1 MVCLERNRPGLAGIT
16 LQKNF
21 HTPFRRIQRGV
32 AEPRQLNA
40 FFEQF
45 ECRIEREFSP
55 FQLPDN
61 LLKTFQCSLKVGR
74 CRIIGSFRHL
84 GNFTRYNIQRAMK
97 ILSGFLVPLSFVCI
111 LGTACTPKAPEP
123 ERATVNAEHSSLR
136 ARDSAT
142 SRTLKVLEP
151 GTHVEILERQGRWYR
166 VRLDDIEGYMEV
178 STLLTDAM
186 RDNIQ
191 QNINSAINQVP
202 QNTGVLREDGNLR
215 VDPGRN
221 TSILR
226 LLRSQAAVEVLERRT
241 LPRDDA
247 PGKFDAWLKVRA
259 SPTEV
264 GWLLSSFVE
273 FDVPEGIAPYTEDF
287 AYSAV
292 KILHEIDDPVAGLIR
307 WYIVGERRPGH
318 DPNLD
323 FTGIRVF
330 TWNQS
335 KQRYETAYRKP
346 GLRGVYPLEV
356 TRTPKGPTFRFYELG
371 PDGKTKT
378 PRDFTMSGVVVRE
391 IKQPG

>member
-1 MVCLERNRPGLAGIT
+1 
-16 LQKNF
+16 
-21 HTPFRRIQRGV
+21 
-32 AEPRQLNA
+32 
-40 FFEQF
+40 
-45 ECRIEREFSP
+45 
-55 FQLPDN
+55 
-61 LLKTFQCSLKVGR
+61 
-74 CRIIGSFRHL
+74 
-84 GNFTRYNIQRAMK
+84 MK
-97 ILSGFLVPLSFVCI
+97 ILSGLLVPVSFACI
-111 LGTACTPKAPEP
+111 LGTACSPKGPEP

-136 ARDSAT
+136 ARNSAT

-151 GTHVEILERQGRWYR
+151 GTHVEILEREGRWYR

-186 RDNIQ
+186 RDHIQ
-191 QNINSAINQVP
+191 ENINSAINQIS
-202 QNTGVLREDGNLR
+202 QNTGALREDGNLR

-226 LLRSQAAVEVLERRT
+226 LLRAQTMVEVLERRT

-247 PGKFDAWLKVRA
+247 PGKLDAWLKVRT

-273 FDVPEGIAPYTEDF
+273 FDVPEGIAPYTEDY

-292 KILHEIDDPVAGLIR
+292 KVLNEIDDPVAGIVR
-307 WYIVGERRPGH
+307 WYIVGERRPGF

-330 TWNQS
+330 TWNQG
-335 KQRYETAYRKP
+335 KQRYETAFRRP

-356 TRTPKGPTFRFYELG
+356 TQTPKGPTFRFYELD
-371 PDGKTKT
+371 PDGKTKA
-378 PRDFTMSGVVVRE
+378 PRDFVMNGVVVRE
-391 IKQPG
+391 AKKPG

>member
-1 MVCLERNRPGLAGIT
+1 
-16 LQKNF
+16 
-21 HTPFRRIQRGV
+21 
-32 AEPRQLNA
+32 
-40 FFEQF
+40 
-45 ECRIEREFSP
+45 
-55 FQLPDN
+55 
-61 LLKTFQCSLKVGR
+61 
-74 CRIIGSFRHL
+74 
-84 GNFTRYNIQRAMK
+84 MK
-97 ILSGFLVPLSFVCI
+97 ILSGFLVPLSFACI
-111 LGTACTPKAPEP
+111 LGTACTPKGPEP

-186 RDNIQ
+186 RDRIQ
-191 QNINSAINQVP
+191 ENINSAINQVP

-226 LLRSQAAVEVLERRT
+226 LLRAQTAVEVLERRT
-241 LPRDDA
+241 LAREDA
-247 PGKFDAWLKVRA
+247 PGKFDAWLKVRT

-264 GWLLSSFVE
+264 GWLLSTFVE
-273 FDVPEGIAPYTEDF
+273 FDVPEGIAPYTEEF

-292 KILHEIDDPVAGLIR
+292 KVLNEIDDPVAGLIR
-307 WYIVGERRPGH
+307 WYIVGERRPGF

-335 KQRYETAYRKP
+335 KQRYETAFRRP

-356 TRTPKGPTFRFYELG
+356 TQTPKGPTFRYYELEA
-371 PDGKTKT
+371 DGKTKT
-378 PRDFTMSGVVVRE
+378 PREFVMNGVVVRE
-391 IKQPG
+391 AKKPV